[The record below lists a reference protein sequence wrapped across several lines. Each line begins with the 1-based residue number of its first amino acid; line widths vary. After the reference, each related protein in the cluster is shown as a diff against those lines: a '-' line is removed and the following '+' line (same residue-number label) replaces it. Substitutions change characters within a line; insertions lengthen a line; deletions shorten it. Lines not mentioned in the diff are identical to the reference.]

1 VRTPTSGSRCRR
13 ANSAARDGVRARFR
27 CGRSQDGQM
36 LLVELP
42 LQQHRQLPADADIIG
57 ARLMNW

>member
-1 VRTPTSGSRCRR
+1 MSAGQQRR
-13 ANSAARDGVRARFR
+13 AGRVRARFR